1 MTMVGSIIILERNV
15 ENGATTARISSRSDY
30 AYSIIRYK
38 LRLFTMAYN
47 KKEGILF
54 HGKIFEDNKKILKQK
69 YFLICKSCLW
79 CSSSYFLSN
88 IDKFS
93 RCPICHQDEIESLPL
108 SDDEVYKFDYSSKRG
123 ISLEFKKNDDNKEKE
138 CVS

>member
-1 MTMVGSIIILERNV
+1 ME
-15 ENGATTARISSRSDY
+15 
-30 AYSIIRYK
+30 
-38 LRLFTMAYN
+38 
-47 KKEGILF
+47 
-54 HGKIFEDNKKILKQK
+54 KIFEDNKKILKQK

-79 CSSSYFLSN
+79 SSSSYLLSS

-123 ISLEFKKNDDNKEKE
+123 ISLEFKKNDVNEEKE
-138 CVS
+138 

>member
-1 MTMVGSIIILERNV
+1 MVGSIIIIERNM
-15 ENGATTARISSRSDY
+15 ENGATTPGISPDQI
-30 AYSIIRYK
+30 AYSIMWQYK
-38 LRLFTMAYN
+38 RRLFIMAYN

-54 HGKIFEDNKKILKQK
+54 HEKIFEDNKKILKRK

-79 CSSSYFLSN
+79 SSSSYLLSN

-108 SDDEVYKFDYSSKRG
+108 SHDEVYKFDYNSKSG
-123 ISLEFKKNDDNKEKE
+123 ISLEFKKNDVNKEKE
-138 CVS
+138 